1 MTNLQ
6 RASND
11 RAAGLGFIIG
21 AIALIVTMAIHPTA
35 PDFFAPGRMSHA
47 IRLDVIAH
55 SLGLCSIPILFL
67 GALGLSLRIRPIGR
81 LPIAALVVF
90 GFASIA
96 VMSAAIFSGFIAP
109 AIARQI
115 VAPNADPSWRMA
127 FHLCG
132 QINQG
137 FALVYVQAAS
147 AAILLWSIWMLRSHV
162 AAPGIFV
169 YGTISAPLTLLV
181 VMSGHIRLDVHGF
194 GAIALGQG
202 IWFIGTGMWLHKQ
215 PKESAA

>member
-1 MTNLQ
+1 MTDLQ
-6 RASND
+6 PASND

-35 PDFFAPGRMSHA
+35 PDLFVPGQMSHA
-47 IRLDVIAH
+47 TRLDGITH
-55 SLGLCSIPILFL
+55 SLGLCSIPLLFL
-67 GALGLSLRIRPIGR
+67 GALGLSLRVRPIGS

-90 GFASIA
+90 GFAAIA

-115 VAPNADPSWRMA
+115 VAPGSDPSWRMA
-127 FHLCG
+127 FHLSG

-137 FALVYVQAAS
+137 FALVYTQGSA
-147 AAILLWSIWMLRSHV
+147 AAILLWSVWMLRSRV
-162 AAPGIFV
+162 VSRGIFV
-169 YGTISAPLTLLV
+169 YGTIIAPLILLIV
-181 VMSGHIRLDVHGF
+181 LSGHIRLDVHGF

-202 IWFIGTGMWLHKQ
+202 IWFIGTGMWLRNQ
-215 PKESAA
+215 PHGSVV